1 MIYFFWALS
10 LAATAAIVFKL
21 MSQKAS
27 QQIQNIQLTHDKS
40 TQQFE
45 AEIARQN
52 QHILKIQDQNTL
64 NTKENLSLISSTLED
79 SANSADSS
87 SLELETIIN
96 GFTQLADSL
105 TEINEISYQT
115 KTSAEVGISNIGK
128 VDKQLS
134 ELANSKQQLE
144 LILQKF
150 EEISEKTSAIRYIG
164 EEAEMLALNAAI
176 EAARAGDAGRGFA
189 VVATNMKELSKK
201 SQESSSE
208 IHSIVEQSGRVITTL
223 TNEFNNVTGSLTHS
237 IEALTSNFTKISEDI
252 ANIEHRASILDDES
266 HKQMSLAQSVSTSV
280 KTSVETLVAR
290 LSKLVSMLT
299 GKEITDISPQQA
311 KEQWDT
317 FDEVIDVRREK
328 EWNDELGHIPDIT
341 FSTLQTDF
349 KQKVSELAPE
359 KTYLFVCRSGG
370 RSTKAA
376 QMAMTNGIA
385 KVYNLEGGMLA
396 WRKAGL

>member
-1 MIYFFWALS
+1 MLYFVWTLS
-10 LAATAAIVFKL
+10 LVATAAIVFKL

-27 QQIQNIQLTHDKS
+27 QHIQNIQLTHDKS

-52 QHILKIQDQNTL
+52 QHILELQDQNIL

-115 KTSAEVGISNIGK
+115 KSSAEVGISNIGK

-150 EEISEKTSAIRYIG
+150 EDISEKTSAIRYIG

-223 TNEFNNVTGSLTHS
+223 TNEFNNVAGSLTHS

-252 ANIEHRASILDDES
+252 ANIEHRASMLDDES

-299 GKEITDISPQQA
+299 GTEITDISPQQA

-328 EWNDELGHIPDIT
+328 EWNDELGHIPDVS

-349 KQKVSELAPE
+349 KQKVSKLAPE

-396 WRKAGL
+396 WREAGL